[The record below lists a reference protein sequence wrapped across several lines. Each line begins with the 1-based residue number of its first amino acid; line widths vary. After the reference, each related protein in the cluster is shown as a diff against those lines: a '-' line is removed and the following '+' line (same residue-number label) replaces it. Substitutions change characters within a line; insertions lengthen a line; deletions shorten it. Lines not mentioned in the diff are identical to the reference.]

1 MIIFLNC
8 CVPSAV
14 PGAVGAELRSQDH
27 VTLGKTQETYGVN
40 LQQVVSCPSVLKK
53 FCESY
58 NNIYGCLSGNPSGNP
73 GISAGGT
80 ENFSTLGKLIS
91 HQN

>member
-1 MIIFLNC
+1 MISFLNC
-8 CVPSAV
+8 GVASPVPAMVSV
-14 PGAVGAELRSQDH
+14 ELKSQDR

-40 LQQVVSCPSVLKK
+40 LQQVLSRSSILKK

-58 NNIYGCLSGNPSGNP
+58 NNMYGCLSGNPSGNP
-73 GISAGGT
+73 GTSGGGT